1 MAVMPSSQTAQLSRD
16 EAEQAQAQQMPR
28 AAIVFETVL
37 REGEGELQRTNAAL
51 AFSGLAAGLSMG
63 FSLLTLAMLHSMLP
77 DAPWRPLV
85 ENFGYSVG
93 FLIVIL
99 GRQQLFTENTL
110 TPILPLLDCFSLGNF
125 GNVMRLWGIVLASN
139 IAGALLFA
147 WALVH
152 VSAFPPALHAAFLE
166 IGKHAAA
173 DPAPAQFV
181 KAIFAGWL
189 IALMVWLLPAADTA
203 RPWIVLLLT
212 WIVGAASL
220 SHIVAGSVET
230 GYAMFAGA
238 IGPQTFA
245 LQFFAPVLVGNIIG
259 GTALVALLA
268 FGQVASDA
276 NAEPKPRRQ
285 RRRARPKGA
294 AAHQA

>member
-1 MAVMPSSQTAQLSRD
+1 MPSSQTAQLSSD
-16 EAEQAQAQQMPR
+16 ESELAEAQQMPR

-63 FSLLTLAMLHSMLP
+63 FSLVTMAVLHSMLP
-77 DAPWRPLV
+77 DTAWRPLV
-85 ENFGYSVG
+85 ESCGYSVG

-110 TPILPLLDCFSLGNF
+110 TPILPLLDCFSAKSLGN
-125 GNVMRLWGIVLASN
+125 VLRLWAVVLATN

-147 WALVH
+147 LALVH
-152 VSAFPPALHAAFLE
+152 TNAFPPALHAAFLAL
-166 IGKHAAA
+166 GTHAAA
-173 DPAPAQFV
+173 DPGPVQFV

-203 RPWIVLLLT
+203 RPWIIGLLT
-212 WIVGAASL
+212 WIVSAASL
-220 SHIVAGSVET
+220 SHIVAGSVES

-238 IGPQTFA
+238 ISVSTFV
-245 LQFFAPVLVGNIIG
+245 LQFFLPVLAGNIIG
-259 GTALVALLA
+259 GTTLVALLA
-268 FGQVASDA
+268 FGQVASDEA
-276 NAEPKPRRQ
+276 QEPEPKKERRKPGSSKRSQAQ
-285 RRRARPKGA
+285 RA
-294 AAHQA
+294 